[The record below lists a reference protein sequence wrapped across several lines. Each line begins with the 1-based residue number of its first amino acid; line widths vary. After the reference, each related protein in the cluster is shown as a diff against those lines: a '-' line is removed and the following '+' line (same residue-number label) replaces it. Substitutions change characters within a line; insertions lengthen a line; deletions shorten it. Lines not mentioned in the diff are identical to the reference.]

1 MEEMNVNNK
10 IGVKS
15 RNHIRSKQVLFK
27 MTPCCLAISAIFA
40 QQAYAETVT
49 QTAEVSENATQKPV
63 AQLQKIVVTATRT
76 PKNIAEIAGTVQ
88 SIDQKQII
96 QQATA
101 GRKVADI
108 LAQLVP
114 SLASSSGTT
123 SNYGQTMRG
132 RNVLVMIDG
141 VSQTGSRD
149 VSRQLNSISPGMI
162 ERIEVISGATSIYG
176 SGATGGIINIIT
188 KRADTSKPL
197 SFETKVGI
205 TSSDTF
211 RSDGLAYEVG
221 QSVSFN
227 KGNMD
232 GFLGANFTSRGSQF
246 DGNGD
251 RISLSPWQGST
262 MDTDTI
268 DVNGRLNFNLNDTQT
283 LSFGAQYYKD
293 KQDTDYGPDY
303 SYLPTTSK
311 SNDATTPTYK
321 AIKGLKLSNPLF
333 TERYAVNS
341 QYQNQDFLGQ
351 ILNVEAYYR
360 NEKSRFFPYGLSNK
374 SVTSVNQSQSEIEV
388 AGLRSTMQTDLN
400 IANRDMKI
408 TYGLDYDWEKD
419 KQFVDILATQYP
431 YLVYTPTGQRKGYG
445 PNTEIQ
451 NIGAFVQSDYAVTDK
466 LNLQAGIRYQYIQ
479 ADTDAYIPSRETT
492 MVPAGST
499 HDDKPLFNLGAVYKL
514 TDAQQVYANFS
525 QGFSFP
531 DVQRML
537 RDVSTYTVSTAN
549 LQPITVN
556 SYELGWR
563 LNQDDGLNLGLTGFY
578 NTSDKTVQFDKRAAK
593 VVDTDQRVYG
603 AEATIS
609 YPFMEN
615 YKVGGTLGYTRGQY
629 KDLANKWHEL
639 NSFAVAPM
647 KGTLFAE
654 WDNNEGYGVRVQ
666 MQAIKGTNKAY
677 KDDRELAAFATTQD
691 EAFRKAVENDANS
704 AAQIKGYTTMD
715 VLAHF
720 PAWKGRVDFGVYNV
734 WNRQYRTVFAQQ
746 AALSNANPLLAI
758 PAEGRTYGLSYT
770 FNY

>member
-1 MEEMNVNNK
+1 
-10 IGVKS
+10 
-15 RNHIRSKQVLFK
+15 
-27 MTPCCLAISAIFA
+27 
-40 QQAYAETVT
+40 
-49 QTAEVSENATQKPV
+49 
-63 AQLQKIVVTATRT
+63 
-76 PKNIAEIAGTVQ
+76 
-88 SIDQKQII
+88 
-96 QQATA
+96 
-101 GRKVADI
+101 
-108 LAQLVP
+108 
-114 SLASSSGTT
+114 
-123 SNYGQTMRG
+123 
-132 RNVLVMIDG
+132 
-141 VSQTGSRD
+141 
-149 VSRQLNSISPGMI
+149 
-162 ERIEVISGATSIYG
+162 
-176 SGATGGIINIIT
+176 
-188 KRADTSKPL
+188 
-197 SFETKVGI
+197 
-205 TSSDTF
+205 
-211 RSDGLAYEVG
+211 
-221 QSVSFN
+221 
-227 KGNMD
+227 
-232 GFLGANFTSRGSQF
+232 
-246 DGNGD
+246 
-251 RISLSPWQGST
+251 
-262 MDTDTI
+262 
-268 DVNGRLNFNLNDTQT
+268 
-283 LSFGAQYYKD
+283 
-293 KQDTDYGPDY
+293 Y

-578 NTSDKTVQFDKRAAK
+578 NTSDKTVQFNNRAAK

-629 KDLANKWHEL
+629 KDVANKWHEL
-639 NSFAVAPM
+639 NSFTVAPV

-691 EAFRKAVENDANS
+691 EAFQNAVKNDANS

-746 AALSNANPLLAI
+746 AAVSNANPLLAI